1 MIFIIVLLS
10 LLVMYAITVSLM
22 RYMRNVKI
30 ANLIF
35 FGLTFGVYIV
45 YVFMVYSDV
54 GAESIYFHGVL
65 ATANISP
72 FMFTV
77 LPIIYFSRGKLKEYL
92 YLLVSLLSVGM
103 FFSPFFNAISYAVSG
118 VPFHV
123 IPVLDYVGHLSLSLW
138 GIYLVRSG
146 QVTLNPKKALTSG
159 LIIVGVAD
167 IMLVLNLIFDTAFFG
182 LSLKGKHNIYGN
194 VLTEN
199 SYLSAIIYF
208 AGLAVILLLGYAS
221 ARLIEKHKI
230 T

>member
-1 MIFIIVLLS
+1 MIFIIIIGILLG
-10 LLVMYAITVSLM
+10 LYALAVFLM
-22 RYMRNVKI
+22 RYMKNVRTV
-30 ANLIF
+30 NTVFFLLTTLI
-35 FGLTFGVYIV
+35 YWV
-45 YVFMVYSDV
+45 YVLMVYLQV
-54 GAESIYFHGVL
+54 GAKSIYFHGVL
-65 ATANISP
+65 ATANVSP
-72 FMFTV
+72 FMFTA
-77 LPIIYFSRGKLKEYL
+77 LPIIYFSRGKLKEHL

-103 FFSPFFNAISYAVSG
+103 FFSPIFNAISYAVSG
-118 VPFHV
+118 VPFQV
-123 IPVLDYVGHLSLSLW
+123 LPVLDYVGHLSLSLW

-167 IMLVLNLIFDTAFFG
+167 IMLVLNLIFDTSFFG

>member
-1 MIFIIVLLS
+1 MHYMKNCRTVNTVFFLL
-10 LLVMYAITVSLM
+10 TT
-22 RYMRNVKI
+22 
-30 ANLIF
+30 LI
-35 FGLTFGVYIV
+35 YWV
-45 YVFMVYSDV
+45 YVLMAYLQV
-54 GAESIYFHGVL
+54 GSKSIYFHGVL
-65 ATANISP
+65 ATANVSP

-77 LPIIYFSRGKLKEYL
+77 LPIIYFSRGKLKEHL
-92 YLLVSLLSVGM
+92 YLLISLLSVGM
-103 FFSPFFNAISYAVSG
+103 FFSPIFNAISYAVSG

-123 IPVLDYVGHLSLSLW
+123 LPVLDYVGHLSLSLW

-159 LIIVGVAD
+159 LVIVGVAD